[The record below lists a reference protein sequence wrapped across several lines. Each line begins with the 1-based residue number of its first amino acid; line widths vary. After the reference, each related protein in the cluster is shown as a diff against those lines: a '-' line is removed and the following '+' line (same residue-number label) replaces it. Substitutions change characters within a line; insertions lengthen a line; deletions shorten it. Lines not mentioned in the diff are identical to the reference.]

1 MEGRSSTKFSP
12 YATPLATRDVL
23 EQHGLALKKSLGQNF
38 LVNDDI
44 VGKILNLAEVLGNDF
59 ILEIGPG
66 IGTLTYAL
74 LDFAQAVV
82 SVERDPALPDV
93 LAETLSPHDGK
104 FALIAK
110 DALDVS
116 KSDLEE
122 AAVELDVGSLPNK
135 LVSNLPYSV
144 AATIVLDYF
153 ENFSSL
159 DSMTV
164 MVQREVAERMM
175 AKPGTKNYGAY
186 TVKLS
191 LYAEYAGSFSVGPG
205 NFMPP
210 PHVESTV
217 IRLNR
222 IFDIDVDGSTIR
234 AACVMADAAFAAR
247 RKTILNS
254 CKQYFSGRDKRIASL
269 VPDILSSA
277 NIDPTV
283 RGETLGTSQFLAL
296 GRALNA
302 TKGRP

>member
-1 MEGRSSTKFSP
+1 MNDQDTERFSP
-12 YATPLATRDVL
+12 FATPSATRDVL
-23 EQHGLALKKSLGQNF
+23 ERHGLALKKSLGQNF
-38 LVNDDI
+38 LVNDDVI
-44 VGKILNLAEVLGNDF
+44 GKILNLAYVSEDDF
-59 ILEIGPG
+59 VLEIGPG
-66 IGTLTYAL
+66 IGTLTFAL
-74 LDFAQAVV
+74 LNYANAVV
-82 SVERDPALPDV
+82 SIERDPALPEV
-93 LAETLSPHDGK
+93 LAETLSPHEGK
-104 FALIAK
+104 FALIKK

-116 KSDLEE
+116 KADLED
-122 AAVELDVGSLPNK
+122 AAVNLDITMLPNK

-144 AATIVLDYF
+144 AATVILDYF
-153 ENFSSL
+153 ESFSSL

-222 IFDIDVDGSTIR
+222 IFDIDIDDAVIR
-234 AACVMADAAFAAR
+234 AASTMADAAFAAR

-254 CKQYFSGRDKRIASL
+254 CKQYFSGRDKSIVL
-269 VPDILSSA
+269 KVPDILSA
-277 NIDPTV
+277 ARIDPSV
-283 RGETLGTSQFLAL
+283 RGETLSKSQFIDL
-296 GRALNA
+296 GRALLSVC
-302 TKGRP
+302 

>member
-1 MEGRSSTKFSP
+1 MNDQDTERFSP
-12 YATPLATRDVL
+12 FATPSATRAVL
-23 EQHGLALKKSLGQNF
+23 ERHGLALKKSLGQNF
-38 LVNDDI
+38 LVNDDVI
-44 VGKILNLAEVLGNDF
+44 GKILNLAYVSEDDF
-59 ILEIGPG
+59 VLEIGPG
-66 IGTLTYAL
+66 IGTLTFAL
-74 LDFAQAVV
+74 LNYANAVV
-82 SVERDPALPDV
+82 SIERDPALPEV
-93 LAETLSPHDGK
+93 LAETLSPHEGK
-104 FALIAK
+104 FALIKK

-116 KSDLEE
+116 KADLED
-122 AAVELDVGSLPNK
+122 AAVNLDITMLPNK

-144 AATIVLDYF
+144 AATVILDYF
-153 ENFSSL
+153 ESFSSL

-222 IFDIDVDGSTIR
+222 IFDIDIDDAVIR
-234 AACVMADAAFAAR
+234 AASTMADAAFAAR

-254 CKQYFSGRDKRIASL
+254 CKQYFSGRDKSIVL
-269 VPDILSSA
+269 KVPDILSA
-277 NIDPTV
+277 ARIDPSV
-283 RGETLGTSQFLAL
+283 RGETLSKSQFIDL
-296 GRALNA
+296 GRALLSVC
-302 TKGRP
+302 